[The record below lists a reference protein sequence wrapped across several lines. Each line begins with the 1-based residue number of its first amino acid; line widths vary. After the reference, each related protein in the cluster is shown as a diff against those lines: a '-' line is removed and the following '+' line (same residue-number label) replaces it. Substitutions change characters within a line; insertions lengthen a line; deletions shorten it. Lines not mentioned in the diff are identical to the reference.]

1 MVVDGRR
8 TNYAEGLDIYELAD
22 FMWGIGSYDAANYDG
37 GGSSTMVLR
46 DEDEKAKA
54 SFIVRN
60 RPSDGSPR
68 AVGNRIGYRRERLNV
83 IPYENIDSCEE
94 FEYLCIEV

>member
-1 MVVDGRR
+1 MTGVQTCALPIC
-8 TNYAEGLDIYELAD
+8 TNG
-22 FMWGIGSYDAANYDG
+22 DG

-68 AVGNRIGYRRERLNV
+68 AVGNGLAIVEK
-83 IPYENIDSCEE
+83 D
-94 FEYLCIEV
+94 

>member
-1 MVVDGRR
+1 MPRVWIF
-8 TNYAEGLDIYELAD
+8 TNWPILCG
-22 FMWGIGSYDAANYDG
+22 GIGSYDAVNYDG

-68 AVGNRIGYRRERLNV
+68 AVGNGLAIVEK
-83 IPYENIDSCEE
+83 D
-94 FEYLCIEV
+94 

>member
-1 MVVDGRR
+1 MRYTPPYGNRTVGRQTNVVRRGGRWPA
-8 TNYAEGLDIYELAD
+8 NDYAEGLDIYELAD
-22 FMWGIGSYDAANYDG
+22 FMWGIGSYDAVNYDG
-37 GGSSTMVLR
+37 GGSSIMVLR

-68 AVGNRIGYRRERLNV
+68 AVGNGLAIVEK
-83 IPYENIDSCEE
+83 D
-94 FEYLCIEV
+94 

>member
-1 MVVDGRR
+1 
-8 TNYAEGLDIYELAD
+8 
-22 FMWGIGSYDAANYDG
+22 MWGIGSYDAVNYDG
-37 GGSSTMVLR
+37 GGSSIMVLR

-68 AVGNRIGYRRERLNV
+68 AVGNGLAIVEK
-83 IPYENIDSCEE
+83 D
-94 FEYLCIEV
+94 